1 MLLGPS
7 CGPLGCPLGFLA
19 LFSARPAGQRI
30 NGSTGQRVNRI
41 GLGGW
46 FGGAA
51 PVSNNNNNNDNNKN
65 ANDNYNNN
73 NDNND
78 DNNNRND
85 NDN

>member
-7 CGPLGCPLGFLA
+7 CGPLGYSLGFLA
-19 LFSARPAGQRI
+19 LFSARPAGQRV

-51 PVSNNNNNNDNNKN
+51 PVSNNNNNDNNN
-65 ANDNYNNN
+65 ANDNYDN

-78 DNNNRND
+78 DNDNRND